1 MRYSYYSNKY
11 NINKLSIHLNINIL
25 TSLQVVPQ
33 TVRGRNNTVHCI
45 IKIVAATTYSIT
57 IGILVLFIPQVKYI
71 GAILFYSLLPPQQ
84 PIKLLTPEPVPPN
97 KVVIKPISFSS
108 SPSLLS
114 ILAISISSGDAKSL
128 VLYF

>member
-25 TSLQVVPQ
+25 TSLQVVP
-33 TVRGRNNTVHCI
+33 VRGRNTVHCI
-45 IKIVAATTYSIT
+45 IKIVAATTYST

-71 GAILFYSLLPPQQ
+71 RSYVPILFYSLLPPQQ

>member
-25 TSLQVVPQ
+25 TSLHTSCT

-45 IKIVAATTYSIT
+45 IKIVAATTYST